1 MLIEEMDTTTELYLV
16 MELVK
21 GGDLFDAITSSTKY
35 TERDASAMI
44 YNLASAMKY
53 LHSLHI
59 VHRDIKPENLLIIGD
74 LRSHCHAGRPSHDTS
89 SILLGY
95 RHTIRFTYDHDQRYD
110 LAMIVS
116 IRMERTMESIYLNIE
131 LELALAIAYAIACH
145 EQRKR
150 DKLRR
155 RSRRRF
161 WLHPIVEVRESRGAY
176 HCLFGELNENQEK
189 YFEYTRMSQNSF
201 RYLLRLVEG
210 TISRQDTQLRK
221 SISPEEHLLVT
232 LRFLATGE
240 TLRSLHFQFRIGVS
254 TLSGIIA
261 DTCRA
266 LWDNLREEFLPIPT
280 TELWQAN
287 AQKFEQIDYIS
298 VIKMHFGTNLPA
310 GRFGGRTAHAPA
322 ILEDGGAQGEDGRDP
337 GRIGADC
344 RFLAVDIGA
353 FGHANDSR
361 TFKESDMGRRLYDNN
376 FNFPQP
382 RPLPNTEGPALP
394 FVVVGDEAFQMS
406 GNLLKPYS
414 SRGLD
419 RTKSIFNYR
428 LSRARRTVE
437 CAFGILVS
445 KWRILGSAI
454 NLKIETVDEVVKAC
468 VVLHNFIIDKERVN
482 VELDEPIPNPLPDY
496 QDHPLRTTVEIAHM
510 RDQFAAYFVSDVGR
524 VSWQDQMV

>member
-1 MLIEEMDTTTELYLV
+1 MD
-16 MELVK
+16 
-21 GGDLFDAITSSTKY
+21 
-35 TERDASAMI
+35 
-44 YNLASAMKY
+44 
-53 LHSLHI
+53 
-59 VHRDIKPENLLIIGD
+59 
-74 LRSHCHAGRPSHDTS
+74 RS
-89 SILLGY
+89 
-95 RHTIRFTYDHDQRYD
+95 
-110 LAMIVS
+110 
-116 IRMERTMESIYLNIE
+116 MESIYLTFE
-131 LELALAIAYAIACH
+131 LELALAIAYAFACH
-145 EQRKR
+145 EQRRR

-176 HCLFGELNENQEK
+176 HCLFGELNENQDK
-189 YFEYTRMSQNSF
+189 YLEYTRMTKDSF

-221 SISPEEHLLVT
+221 SISPEERLLVT

-280 TELWQAN
+280 QEIWHAN
-287 AQKFEQIDYIS
+287 AQKFHKVCDFPNCIGAVDGKHIRITKPSRSGSLFYNYKKYFS
-298 VIKMHFGTNLPA
+298 TVLM
-310 GRFGGRTAHAPA
+310 A
-322 ILEDGGAQGEDGRDP
+322 IA
-337 GRIGADC
+337 GADC

-353 FGHANDSR
+353 FGRANDSR
-361 TFKESDMGRRLYDNN
+361 TFKESDMGQRLYNNN
-376 FNFPQP
+376 FNFPHP
-382 RPLPNTEGPALP
+382 RPLPNTDGPDLP

-419 RTKSIFNYR
+419 RTKTIFNYR

-482 VELDEPIPNPLPDY
+482 VELDEHIQNPLPDY

-524 VSWQDQMV
+524 VSWQDEMV

>member
-1 MLIEEMDTTTELYLV
+1 MGDCLTPEGRVELITRNLQEVLGEDKLKEILKERELKIYWGTATTGKPHVAYFVPMSKIADFLKAGCEVTILFADLHAYLDNMKAPWEL
-16 MELVK
+16 
-21 GGDLFDAITSSTKY
+21 
-35 TERDASAMI
+35 
-44 YNLASAMKY
+44 
-53 LHSLHI
+53 
-59 VHRDIKPENLLIIGD
+59 
-74 LRSHCHAGRPSHDTS
+74 
-89 SILLGY
+89 
-95 RHTIRFTYDHDQRYD
+95 
-110 LAMIVS
+110 
-116 IRMERTMESIYLNIE
+116 
-131 LELALAIAYAIACH
+131 LELRTRYYEHVIKAMLQSIGVPLERLRFVRGTEYQLSKYVFCK
-145 EQRKR
+145 RRR

-155 RSRRRF
+155 RIRRRF

-176 HCLFGELNENQEK
+176 HCLFGELNENQDK
-189 YFEYTRMSQNSF
+189 YFEYTRMSKDSF

-221 SISPEEHLLVT
+221 SISPEERLLVT

-261 DTCRA
+261 VTCRA

-280 TELWQAN
+280 REIWLAN
-287 AQKFEQIDYIS
+287 AQKFEQVCSFPNCIGAVDGKHIRITKPSRSGSLFFNYKKYFS
-298 VIKMHFGTNLPA
+298 TVLM
-310 GRFGGRTAHAPA
+310 A
-322 ILEDGGAQGEDGRDP
+322 IA
-337 GRIGADC
+337 GADC
-344 RFLAVDIGA
+344 RFIAVDIGA
-353 FGHANDSR
+353 FGRANDSR
-361 TFKESDMGRRLYDNN
+361 TFKESDMGRRLYNNN

-382 RPLPNTEGPALP
+382 RPLPNSDGPALP

-406 GNLLKPYS
+406 GNLLKSYS

-419 RTKSIFNYR
+419 RTKTIFNYR

-468 VVLHNFIIDKERVN
+468 VVLHNFIIDKDRVN

-496 QDHPLRTTVEIAHM
+496 QAHPLRTTVEIAHM
-510 RDQFAAYFVSDVGR
+510 RDQFAAYFFRCWACFMARSNGLILR
-524 VSWQDQMV
+524 VMMSCKHRVVHVI